1 LILSDSKRSSVGS
14 SIRLVAVWVD
24 LGFLEIRH
32 HISDAKIFIPHK
44 KPKGKAL
51 SDEQRKEN
59 TAMARIRVK
68 IEHMIGER
76 GDKTV
81 FYFATETPI

>member
-1 LILSDSKRSSVGS
+1 
-14 SIRLVAVWVD
+14 VWVD
-24 LGFLEIRH
+24 LGFLGIRH
-32 HISDAKIFIPHK
+32 HISDVKIFILHK
-44 KPKGKAL
+44 KPKGEAL

-68 IEHMIGER
+68 IEHVIGGR